1 MKILAQRLR
10 ELRKEKK
17 LNQTIVAQNLGL
29 EYYTL
34 GKLEQGRAE
43 PSAEDLT
50 KLADFFNCSVDYL
63 LGRED
68 DFGNI
73 VINFPAAPVLT
84 EEEKRL
90 LTAFRKLVPN
100 MKSFMLA
107 NMEMLAAQNG

>member
-1 MKILAQRLR
+1 MQFSEKLK
-10 ELRKEKK
+10 EVRKSS
-17 LNQTIVAQNLGL
+17 N
-29 EYYTL
+29 YTQKDVYTYL
-34 GKLEQGRAE
+34 KTSANGYASYEQGRTE
-43 PSAEDLT
+43 PNLDTLS

-73 VINFPAAPVLT
+73 VINSPAAPVLT

-107 NMEMLAAQNG
+107 NMEMMAAQNG

>member
-1 MKILAQRLR
+1 MQTSEILKDLRISAGYTQKDLSRLLGIGQSTIVGYERGEREATAKILAL
-10 ELRKEKK
+10 
-17 LNQTIVAQNLGL
+17 
-29 EYYTL
+29 Y
-34 GKLEQGRAE
+34 
-43 PSAEDLT
+43 
-50 KLADFFNCSVDYL
+50 ADFFNCSVDYL

-73 VINFPAAPVLT
+73 VINSPAAPVLT

-107 NMEMLAAQNG
+107 NMEMMAAQNG